1 VTEDSVDELVHR
13 IRLLA
18 STHGYAIG
26 VHGSLERDVDLI
38 AVPWVRE
45 SASPDDLADAVARA
59 LGSRARLRSE
69 RCTGESPTSSTSR
82 GAGCP
87 ATSTFRSSHLESPG
101 ADERVDPR
109 D

>member
-45 SASPDDLADAVARA
+45 SSSPDDLADAVARA

-69 RCTGESPTSSTSR
+69 RVHGRIAYVVDIPGGGLPGYVDLSVISPR
-82 GAGCP
+82 D
-87 ATSTFRSSHLESPG
+87 PG